1 MVKNPDCVL
10 FTIHIY
16 ADKLE
21 TLFKDHK
28 AENAK
33 IDIGSCACN
42 VLAAHIRTLPPER
55 LEYKALS
62 NEKDRTEIL
71 RQLDAAAKRTAETYW
86 I

>member
-1 MVKNPDCVL
+1 MTKNPEYIL
-10 FTIHIY
+10 FTVRIY

-21 TLFKDHK
+21 TLFNDHEAK
-28 AENAK
+28 NAK

-42 VLAAHIRTLPPER
+42 VLAAHIRTLTPER

-71 RQLDAAAKRTAETYW
+71 K
-86 I
+86 